1 MVGPLI
7 TSGIIP
13 QSWDNVIAVL
23 LGMGFGFA
31 LESSGFSSS
40 RKIIGTFFGYDFV
53 VLKVF
58 FTAAIVAS
66 MGLLYLNY
74 FGLVKFS
81 ELYIQPTFLGSAILG
96 GIIMGVGF
104 AMGGFCPGTS
114 LCATAVGRIDGMVF
128 TAGMYI
134 GILIFS
140 EAFPVFEKMFYAG
153 SQGSKMINTVFGI
166 SPETYTF
173 FLVLAALGM
182 FYGASW
188 VQKKARKIIY

>member
-1 MVGPLI
+1 
-7 TSGIIP
+7 
-13 QSWDNVIAVL
+13 
-23 LGMGFGFA
+23 
-31 LESSGFSSS
+31 
-40 RKIIGTFFGYDFV
+40 
-53 VLKVF
+53 
-58 FTAAIVAS
+58 

-104 AMGGFCPGTS
+104 SMGGFCPGTS